1 MALALFET
9 ELRARWARLGLP
21 MRLATLRVDGGEVL
35 ALLAGDAAV
44 RVDEAASA
52 LGELIEVE
60 GGMIGLLRRW
70 EHLRRPLEVVTR
82 GVPALVAAGRLERH
96 PLERLAAPVPHPG
109 KVIAI
114 GRNYAEHAAETGHPL
129 PPEPMVFTKHPTSVV
144 GPHDPIQRPPF
155 VTDLDHEAELAVII
169 GRPGRDIAIADAL
182 SHVAGYCCANDV
194 SARTAQFATGQF
206 VRGKSFDSFCP
217 LGPALVTADEVPDP
231 QTLWIR
237 CRVDGETRQASSTS
251 QMLVSVPA
259 LIAHCS
265 AATTLEAGDVI
276 LTGTPPG
283 VAMGRT
289 PPPWLQPGQLCEV
302 EIEGLGRLANRV
314 SG

>member
-1 MALALFET
+1 
-9 ELRARWARLGLP
+9 
-21 MRLATLRVDGGEVL
+21 MRLATLRAGGAEVL
-35 ALLAGDAAV
+35 ALLEGDAAV
-44 RVDEAASA
+44 RIDEAGSA

-60 GGMIGLLRRW
+60 GGMIGLLRCW
-70 EHLRRPLEVVTR
+70 DLLRPALEAVAR
-82 GVPALVAAGRLERH
+82 SLPALVAAGRVERH
-96 PLERLAAPVPHPG
+96 PLERLAAPVPRPG

-114 GRNYAEHAAETGHPL
+114 GRNYAEHAVETGHPL

-144 GPHDPIQRPPF
+144 GPRDPIRRPPF

-169 GRPGRDIAIADAL
+169 GRPGRDIAEAAAL
-182 SHVAGYCCANDV
+182 GHVAGYCCANDV
-194 SARTAQFATGQF
+194 SARTVQFATGQF

-231 QTLWIR
+231 QALRIR
-237 CRVDGETRQASSTS
+237 CRVDGETRQASSTAE
-251 QMLVSVPA
+251 MLFAVAV

-302 EIEGLGRLANRV
+302 EVEGLGRLANRV